1 MFAVLRSDINSLK
14 TGLLHLTGQPYCK
27 NSRSAKV
34 KDAIINLILKNYFV
48 DRYTSKNNLMFII
61 KARVPCLGKVN
72 LTRHLHFINRA
83 PLLEY

>member
-1 MFAVLRSDINSLK
+1 MFAVLHSDVNSPRS
-14 TGLLHLTGQPYCK
+14 GLLHFTDQPYCK

-48 DRYTSKNNLMFII
+48 DRYTSKNNLMLII
-61 KARVPCLGKVN
+61 KARVPCQSKIN
-72 LTRHLHFINRA
+72 LTRPLDYTNKA